1 LTGKQPL
8 TQDSAVQ
15 ADLASWELLRWMK
28 ISLNIQVDTR
38 VTDREELVG
47 TDIKERNKE
56 YETKTN

>member
-1 LTGKQPL
+1 
-8 TQDSAVQ
+8 
-15 ADLASWELLRWMK
+15 MK